1 MTCCRTTG
9 EPLALPLLSSSSSRG
24 ELVAAVAT
32 AAMAEI
38 ARTTN
43 RFLFISILLLRLVCQ
58 FEVEIAPTYINEISP
73 TQLSRPDNKSPQRS
87 LCYTPPHRKAFFMA
101 TSAQEVTELLNQW
114 ARGNQTAGEKVL
126 PLIYGE
132 LRRIARRSMNRQDP
146 SHTLQT
152 TALVHEAYMR
162 LTGDSGRQWENR
174 AHFFGVAAKAMRHVL
189 VDYARARAT
198 DKRGGPHK
206 PLRLE
211 DAGVISGDRMAE
223 VIALDD
229 ALTALSK
236 LHARQSQVV
245 ELRFFGGCSV
255 EETAET
261 LKISPE
267 TVMRDW
273 RAARA
278 WLYRELE
285 RRDAD
290 EHRNDA

>member
-1 MTCCRTTG
+1 M
-9 EPLALPLLSSSSSRG
+9 ADRG
-24 ELVAAVAT
+24 K
-32 AAMAEI
+32 
-38 ARTTN
+38 
-43 RFLFISILLLRLVCQ
+43 Q
-58 FEVEIAPTYINEISP
+58 PP
-73 TQLSRPDNKSPQRS
+73 
-87 LCYTPPHRKAFFMA
+87 CYTAPQSRTAFMT
-101 TSAQEVTELLNQW
+101 TSAREVTELLNQW
-114 ARGNQTAGEKVL
+114 ASGDQAAGEKVV
-126 PLIYGE
+126 PLVYQE
-132 LRRIARRSMNRQDP
+132 LRRIARRSMRGQDP

-152 TALVHEAYMR
+152 TALVHEAYLR
-162 LTGDSGRQWENR
+162 LTGDSGRQWKNR

-189 VDYARARAT
+189 VDYARARARG
-198 DKRGGPHK
+198 KRGGQYK
-206 PLRLE
+206 RVRLE
-211 DAGVISGDRMAE
+211 DAGVICGDRMPE

-261 LKISPE
+261 LNISLE

-285 RRDAD
+285 RTDTD
-290 EHRNDA
+290 EHRDDA